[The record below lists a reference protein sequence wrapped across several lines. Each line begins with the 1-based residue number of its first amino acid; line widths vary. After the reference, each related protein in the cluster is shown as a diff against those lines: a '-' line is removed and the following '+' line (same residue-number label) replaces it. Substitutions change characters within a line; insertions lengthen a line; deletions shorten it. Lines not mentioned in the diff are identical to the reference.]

1 MVEKSRLRKIVL
13 NFEISQIEPKY
24 YSTPGSDRPEDR
36 EDAYEMK
43 RSLTLWAV
51 QLGVFPAKTG
61 PFNGNG
67 NAPFNGNGNAPLNG
81 NAEPPNGNG
90 NVEPSNGSG
99 NDNVIVRSI

>member
-1 MVEKSRLRKIVL
+1 MKSAKL
-13 NFEISQIEPKY
+13 NQNITAP
-24 YSTPGSDRPEDR
+24 PAGSDRPEHR

-61 PFNGNG
+61 PFNRNG
-67 NAPFNGNGNAPLNG
+67 NAPFNGNGNA
-81 NAEPPNGNG
+81 EPPNGNG
-90 NVEPSNGSG
+90 NAEPSNGSG

>member
-1 MVEKSRLRKIVL
+1 MEKSRLCQIVL

-51 QLGVFPAKTG
+51 QLDVFPAKTG
-61 PFNGNG
+61 
-67 NAPFNGNGNAPLNG
+67 PFNGNGNAPLNG

>member
-1 MVEKSRLRKIVL
+1 ML

-24 YSTPGSDRPEDR
+24 YSTPGSDRSEDR

-43 RSLTLWAV
+43 RSLTLWAF
-51 QLGVFPAKTG
+51 QLDVVPAKTG

-67 NAPFNGNGNAPLNG
+67 NA
-81 NAEPPNGNG
+81 EPPNGNG
-90 NVEPSNGSG
+90 NVQPPNANG

>member
-1 MVEKSRLRKIVL
+1 MEKSRLCKIVL

-24 YSTPGSDRPEDR
+24 YITPGSDRPEDR

-51 QLGVFPAKTG
+51 QLDVVPAKKG
-61 PFNGNG
+61 LSNRNG
-67 NAPFNGNGNAPLNG
+67 NA
-81 NAEPPNGNG
+81 
-90 NVEPSNGSG
+90 EPSNGSG

>member
-1 MVEKSRLRKIVL
+1 MEKSRLCKIVL

-51 QLGVFPAKTG
+51 QMDVIPAKIG
-61 PFNGNG
+61 PSNGNG
-67 NAPFNGNGNAPLNG
+67 NLEPSYGNGNTEPSNGTG
-81 NAEPPNGNG
+81 NA
-90 NVEPSNGSG
+90 EPSNGSG

>member
-1 MVEKSRLRKIVL
+1 ML

-24 YSTPGSDRPEDR
+24 YITPGSDRPEDR

-51 QLGVFPAKTG
+51 QLDVVPAKKELSNG
-61 PFNGNG
+61 NGNG
-67 NAPFNGNGNAPLNG
+67 NA
-81 NAEPPNGNG
+81 
-90 NVEPSNGSG
+90 EPSNGSG

>member
-1 MVEKSRLRKIVL
+1 MVEKSRLCKIVL

-24 YSTPGSDRPEDR
+24 YSTPGSDRPEHR

-67 NAPFNGNGNAPLNG
+67 NVQPSTQ
-81 NAEPPNGNG
+81 
-90 NVEPSNGSG
+90 VEMIMLLFVMSK
-99 NDNVIVRSI
+99 

>member
-1 MVEKSRLRKIVL
+1 ML

-43 RSLTLWAV
+43 RSLRLWAV
-51 QLGVFPAKTG
+51 QLGVFPAKMG

-67 NAPFNGNGNAPLNG
+67 NAPCNGNGNASFNRNG

-90 NVEPSNGSG
+90 NAEPSNGSG
-99 NDNVIVRSI
+99 NGNVIVRSI

>member
-1 MVEKSRLRKIVL
+1 MEKSRLCKIVL

-51 QLGVFPAKTG
+51 QLDVVPAKKG
-61 PFNGNG
+61 LSNGNG
-67 NAPFNGNGNAPLNG
+67 NA
-81 NAEPPNGNG
+81 
-90 NVEPSNGSG
+90 EPSNGSG